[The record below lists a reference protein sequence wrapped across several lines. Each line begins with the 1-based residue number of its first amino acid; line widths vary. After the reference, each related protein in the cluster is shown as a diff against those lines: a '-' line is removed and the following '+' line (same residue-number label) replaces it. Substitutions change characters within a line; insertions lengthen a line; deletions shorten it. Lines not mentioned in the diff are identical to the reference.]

1 MPSNFEDQMVN
12 GDVIEASHVSQFAE
26 PIHDLET
33 GAAWYRPDTGSS
45 AGIYVVEFEDEDEN
59 GLDASDLVDGQMF
72 HFKANNANTGA
83 ATLQVD
89 GTSSTSSG
97 PLPITKNGSTP
108 LDADDIKAGQMVAVL
123 FNSDGGGR
131 FEMATGTVGPQGPA
145 GADGAQGPQGDPGPQ
160 GPAGPAGADG
170 AQGPQGDAGS
180 QGPTGPTG
188 PQGPE
193 GPNGSIA
200 ILTDVGLPNTLA
212 DGQLL
217 QYNNSNSQFENV
229 SPDGAGLVEQSRT
242 ISTTGPLTGGGDLSQ
257 DRTLSMPAADGV
269 SQDGYLTSTK
279 FAEFDAKEDAAN
291 KGQASGYAGLDGSGH
306 VPLDQG
312 GTGADLSAT
321 GGAGQVLKQSSSG
334 GAISVSALSAG
345 DMPSGIDAAKI
356 AGGSV
361 GNTEFEYLDG
371 VTSSVQGQLD
381 SQAGDIATNATG
393 IATNASALATHTSDT
408 SNPHSVTAA
417 QTGAIPTSEKGA
429 ADGVAPLDSSGFL
442 AHEDGGLEADVSA
455 YDGILKIS
463 GGSTSAAVAGTDF
476 YAPGSTDVSVAD
488 GGTGASDAAGAR
500 TNLDVPST
508 TDLTNGLAAKSDIG
522 HTHVASEITDFE
534 DAVADAL
541 AASEWAHFPLLDSD
555 LVSSDLADTDIGFGV
570 RNAGDQ
576 LDRNGNGRVVINEGL
591 YVVSFAA
598 ACEINSGGPLEI
610 GVFDYSGGP
619 PVEIPGSIR
628 ARYGD
633 LAVHGTVVG
642 DAVIAVPSGQ
652 SLELGLRTG
661 STSVD
666 GKVISGDGFFK
677 IAKLNGGVA
686 ANGQTNAL
694 NDLSDVQTNSPVSGD
709 LFGFNGSVFTN
720 QSRSSLGLEVGSD
733 LQAHGSLLDSLQ
745 SLSGSLSEG
754 SLASDGTGI
763 VLKRTNLSASAA
775 PTTSDNFAAGWS
787 VGSTWLHNG
796 IYYLCTGDGVWI
808 EINPNAT
815 EVHFCERWRDYTP
828 GSTSSEAVSSNGVY
842 GDFSESDHSSLTVGN
857 KAIVDG
863 SSYIK
868 ALEAGVYRVSYGI
881 SGHLLTSAQDYTW
894 GISLNGSSSIQKKT
908 MTRFWYNQEDNFSVY
923 HSALFDVPAN
933 TQFGISNESSNY
945 DFRVMNIYLGVE
957 YLGQ

>member
-500 TNLDVPST
+500 MNLGVPSSAE
-508 TDLTNGLAAKSDIG
+508 LLVHYAKRWRAYDGGQEIVDHPDEYDQWGESDHDSQVIG
-522 HTHVASEITDFE
+522 THIEIQDNTYLKITQDGVYQYSF
-534 DAVADAL
+534 
-541 AASEWAHFPLLDSD
+541 
-555 LVSSDLADTDIGFGV
+555 LVSGYQRADTGATTVIYRLTESGIGLPSTEV
-570 RNAGDQ
+570 RTYASSQFNNVWVA
-576 LDRNGNGRVVINEGL
+576 
-591 YVVSFAA
+591 
-598 ACEINSGGPLEI
+598 NSGFL
-610 GVFDYSGGP
+610 SL
-619 PVEIPGSIR
+619 SN
-628 ARYGD
+628 GD
-633 LAVHGTVVG
+633 LISLEMDG
-642 DAVIAVPSGQ
+642 SGQ
-652 SLELGLRTG
+652 SRYYTLALELRYIG
-661 STSVD
+661 
-666 GKVISGDGFFK
+666 
-677 IAKLNGGVA
+677 A
-686 ANGQTNAL
+686 A
-694 NDLSDVQTNSPVSGD
+694 
-709 LFGFNGSVFTN
+709 
-720 QSRSSLGLEVGSD
+720 
-733 LQAHGSLLDSLQ
+733 
-745 SLSGSLSEG
+745 
-754 SLASDGTGI
+754 AS
-763 VLKRTNLSASAA
+763 
-775 PTTSDNFAAGWS
+775 
-787 VGSTWLHNG
+787 
-796 IYYLCTGDGVWI
+796 
-808 EINPNAT
+808 
-815 EVHFCERWRDYTP
+815 
-828 GSTSSEAVSSNGVY
+828 
-842 GDFSESDHSSLTVGN
+842 
-857 KAIVDG
+857 
-863 SSYIK
+863 
-868 ALEAGVYRVSYGI
+868 
-881 SGHLLTSAQDYTW
+881 
-894 GISLNGSSSIQKKT
+894 
-908 MTRFWYNQEDNFSVY
+908 
-923 HSALFDVPAN
+923 
-933 TQFGISNESSNY
+933 
-945 DFRVMNIYLGVE
+945 
-957 YLGQ
+957 